1 MNTNILN
8 KSIEVK
14 DELVLGYITSFKTAF
29 SKTAKSILD
38 IGRVVV
44 EAKNKLSKDQYKV
57 FAFQIGFETTSPT
70 LLKLIKIGERYDDLI
85 GKVDL
90 LPANWT
96 TLYDIAQLP
105 AQQFEKCVDDGL
117 IQPNVLGK
125 EIKPLLPSY
134 KSDEAKATKNIPN
147 GSDQET
153 TGQYK
158 FTVILGGYPDQ
169 ATVQKLKKIIDECK
183 SIKSAEV
190 ELSTLEEFFASD
202 VVDAQAA

>member
-8 KSIEVK
+8 TSIEVK

-85 GKVDL
+85 TRVDL
-90 LPANWT
+90 LPASWT

-105 AQQFEKCVDDGL
+105 AEQFEKCVDDGL

-134 KSDEAKATKNIPN
+134 KSGEAKAAKNIPN
-147 GSDQET
+147 GSDQGS

-183 SIKSAEV
+183 SIKLAEV
-190 ELSTLEEFFASD
+190 ELSTLEEFFAPE
-202 VVDAQAA
+202 VIDAQAA

>member
-8 KSIEVK
+8 SSIEVK

-85 GKVDL
+85 VKVDL

-105 AQQFEKCVDDGL
+105 AEQFEKCVDDGL

-125 EIKPLLPSY
+125 EIKPLLPNY
-134 KSDEAKATKNIPN
+134 KSGEAKFAKNIPN
-147 GSDQET
+147 GSDQGS

-169 ATVQKLKKIIDECK
+169 ATVQKLKRIIDECK
-183 SIKSAEV
+183 SIKSAEI
-190 ELSTLEEFFASD
+190 ELSTLEEFFTLD
-202 VVDAQAA
+202 CIDAQAA

>member
-8 KSIEVK
+8 KLPEVK
-14 DELVLGYITSFKTAF
+14 DQVVLGYITSFKTAF

-38 IGRVVV
+38 IGRIVI
-44 EAKNKLSKDQYKV
+44 EAKKELSQDQYKL

-85 GKVDL
+85 AKVDL

-105 AQQFEKCVDDGL
+105 ADQFEKCVDEGL
-117 IQPNVLGK
+117 IKPHVLGK
-125 EIKPLLPSY
+125 QIKPLLPNY
-134 KSDEAKATKNIPN
+134 KGAEPKNAKNLPN
-147 GSDQET
+147 GSDQGS

-158 FTVILGGYPDQ
+158 FTVTLGGYPDQ
-169 ATVQKLKKIIDECK
+169 ATVQKLKRIIDECK

-190 ELSTLEEFFASD
+190 ELSTLEEFLAPD

>member
-8 KSIEVK
+8 KTIEVK
-14 DELVLGYITSFKTAF
+14 DEQVLGYITSFKTAF

-38 IGRVVV
+38 IGRIVV

-85 GKVDL
+85 VKVDL

-105 AQQFEKCVDDGL
+105 AEQFEKCVDDGL

-125 EIKPLLPSY
+125 EIKPLLPNY
-134 KSDEAKATKNIPN
+134 KSSEAKVAKNIPN
-147 GSDQET
+147 GIGQEP

-158 FTVILGGYPDQ
+158 FTVILGSYPDQ
-169 ATVQKLKKIIDECK
+169 ATVQKLKRIIDECK

-190 ELSTLEEFFASD
+190 ELSTLEEFFALD
-202 VVDAQAA
+202 VIDAQAA